1 MNFSPG
7 SSDPGVFDTYTNRFS
22 YAIINPILSLAAQGS
37 IAAIYHGNTDRYT
50 VKKDTCLWKTSDILG
65 SSNPAQKADMI

>member
-22 YAIINPILSLAAQGS
+22 YAIIKPISSLVARGELQ
-37 IAAIYHGNTDRYT
+37 RYIMEIPIGIQS
-50 VKKDTCLWKTSDILG
+50 KKDTCLWKTSDILG
-65 SSNPAQKADMI
+65 SSNPEQKADMN